1 MAGRSRVST
10 LARWKRPRRWSAR
23 LLGAVTY
30 QRFLDN
36 IETSER
42 VYHEDDPTSEVRA
55 AIRATKGIL

>member
-1 MAGRSRVST
+1 M
-10 LARWKRPRRWSAR
+10 
-23 LLGAVTY
+23 TY

-55 AIRATKGIL
+55 AIKAAGLIV